1 MEKRF
6 NTTGTCNS
14 AKHYMANISDKLDI
28 IEKMVDRGDY
38 FVINR
43 PRQYGKTTIIS
54 GLSKRLNNK
63 YLIIRTS
70 FEGTANY
77 MFQDEEKLGKELI
90 KKFVY

>member
-14 AKHYMANISDKLDI
+14 TKHYMVNLSDKLDI

-54 GLSKRLNNK
+54 GLSKRLV
-63 YLIIRTS
+63 
-70 FEGTANY
+70 F
-77 MFQDEEKLGKELI
+77 
-90 KKFVY
+90 